1 MNQAPFP
8 FYASEQGNNNNNN
21 FNPNQ
26 NNQNNM
32 NNNMYPN
39 NNLNPNNVNIYINND
54 PNANPYSNNNNQVPY
69 YEKLS
74 DTPFEFRIGFI
85 KKVYGILI
93 TQMIITFLLTLL
105 TFVGPIQTW
114 INNNNWIMFVGI
126 LIMIIT
132 LIPLSCARDA
142 SRKVPL
148 NYLLLLGFT
157 IGTSILLMGLC
168 GTYNIQIVLIAWGFA
183 ISMSVA
189 LTIYAF
195 FAQVSFNQLCAIGF
209 VVVISM
215 LLMGILMAIIRTN
228 YLQILYCALG
238 AILYGLFLVCD
249 TKLLIGD
256 NAIKYNIDDYVFASL
271 NLYLDII
278 MIFLYALSA
287 SKNS

>member
-1 MNQAPFP
+1 M
-8 FYASEQGNNNNNN
+8 
-21 FNPNQ
+21 
-26 NNQNNM
+26 
-32 NNNMYPN
+32 
-39 NNLNPNNVNIYINND
+39 
-54 PNANPYSNNNNQVPY
+54 
-69 YEKLS
+69 
-74 DTPFEFRIGFI
+74 R
-85 KKVYGILI
+85 
-93 TQMIITFLLTLL
+93 
-105 TFVGPIQTW
+105 
-114 INNNNWIMFVGI
+114 
-126 LIMIIT
+126 
-132 LIPLSCARDA
+132 
-142 SRKVPL
+142 
-148 NYLLLLGFT
+148 
-157 IGTSILLMGLC
+157 
-168 GTYNIQIVLIAWGFA
+168 
-183 ISMSVA
+183 
-189 LTIYAF
+189 F